1 MAILGKIRQQSI
13 FLILIIGMSL
23 FAFVISGVFDG
34 TGASGAP
41 TDPIAVV
48 NDDEIS
54 LNVFRQQVEFAERN
68 YNVSTTQAAKLVYD
82 QNIRQTLLEQQY
94 EALGI
99 DAGAEQIEKIVSQNP
114 NIVADPQF
122 QNELGLF
129 DFGLFTDFVARLKVD
144 NPSAYQSWKA
154 QEDNIIAVAKEQIYL
169 DLIKASAGITEQE
182 AEQLYHLENDLVNI
196 EFVRLPYVMIA
207 DSLINIT
214 DAEIKAYVNQH
225 KSKFESKASRG
236 IQMVIFDEKAT
247 QEDIAALR
255 TNLEVLLED
264 RVEYNDVS
272 KLTDTIEGFK
282 TTKNVAEFL
291 ERYSDS
297 PLDSIYRT
305 KGQLPSEY
313 AEILFGLE
321 KNQVF
326 GPYQDGETLKISK
339 LLDRKS
345 GGAIRAS
352 HILIAY
358 EGATRASGQVTRS
371 KEEAEQLANRLYRTA
386 RSNPDNF
393 ETLAR
398 ENSDG
403 PSKNLGGDLGFFQEG
418 TMAEEFF
425 AFADKNRVGRIGV
438 VETEFGFHVIKVT
451 DKQDVVWMADI
462 SRAIVPSE
470 ETSNAVFQQAT
481 SFEIESK
488 KSTGFAAA
496 AEAKDLEV
504 KSVESIDIL
513 DENLP
518 SLPNMRNLVIWAFAE
533 DTAKG
538 DIRRFNLPNGGY
550 VIVELTTLTA
560 AGTISADEVK
570 NQVIPE
576 LKKQKRATLL
586 KEKYGQYKSLE
597 SLAEATERE
606 LETATAVNQNNAIL
620 VGAGA
625 EPYIIGAAFGIA
637 ENQVSPLLE
646 GNTGVYMIKVTKR
659 EKAIVL
665 RSYEVYAEALRTE
678 EYKKVTANIGQA
690 LESAATIADNRAL
703 YY

>member
-34 TGASGAP
+34 AGANSSP
-41 TDPIAVV
+41 TDPIALV
-48 NDDEIS
+48 NDEEIP

-68 YNVSTTQAAKLVYD
+68 YNVTTTQAAKLVYE
-82 QNIRQTLLEQQY
+82 QAIREALLNQQY

-129 DFGLFTDFVARLKVD
+129 DFGLFTDFVARLKVE
-144 NPSAYQSWKA
+144 NPSAYQSWKV

-182 AEQLYHLENDLVNI
+182 AEQLYHLENDIVNL
-196 EFVRLPYVMIA
+196 EYVRLPYVMIP
-207 DSLINIT
+207 DSLIAIS
-214 DAEIKAYVNQH
+214 DAEIKSYVN
-225 KSKFESKASRG
+225 KNKAKFEQKASRD
-236 IQMVIFDEKAT
+236 IQMVIFEEAAT
-247 QEDIAALR
+247 EADIAALR
-255 TNLEVLLED
+255 SDLETLLED

-272 KLTDTIEGFK
+272 KLTDTVAGFK
-282 TTKNVAEFL
+282 TTANVAEYL
-291 ERYSDS
+291 ERYSDQA
-297 PLDSIYRT
+297 LDSVYRT

-321 KNQVF
+321 KDQVF
-326 GPYQDGETLKISK
+326 GPYKDGQSLKISK

-358 EGATRASGQVTRS
+358 AGASRAGEQITRS

-403 PSKNLGGDLGFFQEG
+403 PSKTLGGDLGFFQEG
-418 TMAEEFF
+418 GMAEEFF
-425 AFADKNRVGRIGV
+425 AFANTNRVGRIGV

-451 DKQDVVWMADI
+451 DKQDVVLMADI

-470 ETSNAVFQQAT
+470 ETSNAVFQKT
-481 SFEIESK
+481 TTFEIESK
-488 KSTGFAAA
+488 KENGFAAA
-496 AEAKDLEV
+496 AEAQGLDV
-504 KSVESIDIL
+504 KTVQSIDVM

-518 SLPNMRNLVIWAFAE
+518 SLPSMRNLVIWAFDQE
-533 DTAKG
+533 SNTG
-538 DIRRFNLPNGGY
+538 DIRRFNKPDGGY
-550 VIVELTTLTA
+550 VVVQITA
-560 AGTISADEVK
+560 SRDAGTASPEQVQ
-570 NQVIPE
+570 NQVLPE
-576 LKKQKRATLL
+576 LKREKRAALL
-586 KEKYGQYKSLE
+586 LEKYGSYDSLKV
-597 SLAEATERE
+597 LAEAAERE
-606 LETATAVNQNNAIL
+606 VETASAINQNNAIL

-637 ENQVSPLLE
+637 ENQPSQLLE
-646 GNTGVYMIKVTKR
+646 GNTGVYMIQVTKR

-665 RSYEVYAEALRTE
+665 RSYDVYAEALRTE
-678 EYKKVTANIGQA
+678 EYKKVTSNIGKA
-690 LESAATIADNRAL
+690 LESAASISDNRAL